1 MRAPLALLVL
11 VSAVSTTSAG
21 QLMDEKTHELTN
33 RGAIVS
39 MVASAQVSEMRCG
52 LKGQITKALSF
63 ADSVNIHL
71 DLNDKND
78 YSDVLFF
85 ATEIIGNA
93 KKTGW
98 DNWCKS
104 YRDKAAPLFEKQ

>member
-1 MRAPLALLVL
+1 L
-11 VSAVSTTSAG
+11 VSAVSATSAAPPR
-21 QLMDEKTHELTN
+21 DENTHEVTN
-33 RGAIVS
+33 SGAIVP

-52 LKGQITKALSF
+52 LQITKALSF

-93 KKTGW
+93 KNRMGQ
-98 DNWCKS
+98 
-104 YRDKAAPLFEKQ
+104 LVQ